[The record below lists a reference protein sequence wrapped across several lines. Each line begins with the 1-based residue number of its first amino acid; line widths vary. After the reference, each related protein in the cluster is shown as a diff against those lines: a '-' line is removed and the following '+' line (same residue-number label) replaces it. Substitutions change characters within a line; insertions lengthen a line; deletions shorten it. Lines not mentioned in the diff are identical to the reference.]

1 MMMSEF
7 IARTGFQPTAAEYEQ
22 IEDAYYSFDGD
33 KDAFCKAF
41 VENGGEQK
49 VYQDRAR
56 EIERLRSQIL
66 EIEKGHK
73 KELAARDRRIEEL
86 TEKLDKEL
94 EWKPYEDN
102 ENVRQADYEKLAAGA
117 DTGRCSH
124 YMTDEEAIR
133 WICDEFDFDPAKITI
148 VHEIDEYEVNRHRQ
162 LRKTGKKIDRRP
174 VYCATD
180 YNYIRFNTSRWS
192 YEVWNGQ
199 LRPFFC

>member
-7 IARTGFQPTAAEYEQ
+7 IERTGFQPTAAEYEQ

-49 VYQDRAR
+49 VYQDRAK

-94 EWKPYEDN
+94 EWKPFEDN

-180 YNYIRFNTSRWS
+180 YHYIRFNTSRWF

-199 LRPFFC
+199 LRPFYC

>member
-7 IARTGFQPTAAEYEQ
+7 IVRTGFQPTAAEYEQ
-22 IEDAYYSFDGD
+22 IEDAYYNFDGD

-49 VYQDRAR
+49 VYQDRAK

-94 EWKPYEDN
+94 EWKPFEDN

-180 YNYIRFNTSRWS
+180 YHYIRFNTSRWF

-199 LRPFFC
+199 LRPFYC

>member
-1 MMMSEF
+1 M
-7 IARTGFQPTAAEYEQ
+7 
-22 IEDAYYSFDGD
+22 
-33 KDAFCKAF
+33 
-41 VENGGEQK
+41 
-49 VYQDRAR
+49 
-56 EIERLRSQIL
+56 
-66 EIEKGHK
+66 EIEKSHK

-102 ENVRQADYEKLAAGA
+102 ENVSQADYEKLAAGA

-124 YMTDEEAIR
+124 YMTDEEATR

-148 VHEIDEYEVNRHRQ
+148 VHEIDEYEVNRHWQ

-180 YNYIRFNTSRWS
+180 YHYIRFNASRWF
-192 YEVWNGQ
+192 YEIWNGQ
-199 LRPFFC
+199 LRPFYC

>member
-7 IARTGFQPTAAEYEQ
+7 IERTGFQPTAAEYEQ

-49 VYQDRAR
+49 VYQDRAK

-94 EWKPYEDN
+94 EWKPFEDN

-162 LRKTGKKIDRRP
+162 LRKTGKKVDRRP

-180 YNYIRFNTSRWS
+180 YHYIRFNTSRWF

-199 LRPFFC
+199 LRPFYC